1 MSSQTGAGRASI
13 FGDDDDF
20 DLSDFQPR
28 PPAHKPAPPEEVR
41 AISERASFRSR
52 EPKPA
57 APALAIPPAEAPVR
71 RTQRRHRTGRNAQ
84 LNIKVRPETLA
95 AFHAL
100 VDRQGWVQGEA
111 FERAI
116 AALERELAAKA

>member
-1 MSSQTGAGRASI
+1 MSSQTGGGRASI
-13 FGDDDDF
+13 FGDDDF

-28 PPAHKPAPPEEVR
+28 PPAHKAAPPEEVR

-57 APALAIPPAEAPVR
+57 APAAPAAPPAEAPAR
-71 RTQRRHRTGRNAQ
+71 RAQRRHRTGRNAQ
-84 LNIKVRPETLA
+84 LNIKVRPETLN

-100 VDRQGWVQGEA
+100 VDRHGWVQGEA

-116 AALERELAAKA
+116 AALERELAGRA

>member
-1 MSSQTGAGRASI
+1 MSSQTGAERASI
-13 FGDDDDF
+13 FGDEDF

-28 PPAHKPAPPEEVR
+28 PPAHKAVPPDEVR

-52 EPKPA
+52 EPRAAPA
-57 APALAIPPAEAPVR
+57 APAPPAEAPIR

-84 LNIKVRPETLA
+84 LNIKVRPETLD

-100 VDRQGWVQGEA
+100 VDRLGWVQGEA

-116 AALERELAAKA
+116 AALERELAGRS